1 MTCRLVH
8 RRQHTDTFEVRPGV
22 RQGCL
27 RSPVMFP
34 LTMDWVMK
42 TSTVQERSGIQ
53 WTLWR
58 QLNDLDYVD
67 YLALLSHTRHQMQEK
82 TSAIADAV
90 AHLDLNIH
98 NGKRNVLTFNTVTD
112 TPIVWEAEALDEVES
127 FTYLCSIVDTTV
139 HCRGRG
145 GGGGQKLMQE
155 VASARQEQL
164 SNSWRMSGDHH
175 SSAPAL
181 NSGSSTPSW
190 SLHCS
195 MKPKPGEPPSPLWKE
210 SRLSLTPASEEFL
223 RDTGQTSSTTKIC
236 GNERESSP

>member
-1 MTCRLVH
+1 MDYEKAFDSAHRQTLWKLSRHYGKPEKITNIFRNSYEGMTCRLVH

-98 NGKRNVLTFNTVTD
+98 NGKRNVLTFNTVTH

-127 FTYLCSIVDTTV
+127 FTYLGSIVDTTV
-139 HCRGRG
+139 HCRRRG
-145 GGGGQKLMQE
+145 GGGGGRSWCK
-155 VASARQEQL
+155 SSHRQ
-164 SNSWRMSGDHH
+164 GK
-175 SSAPAL
+175 SSFPTAEECL
-181 NSGSSTPSW
+181 EIITPR
-190 SLHCS
+190 H
-195 MKPKPGEPPSPLWKE
+195 
-210 SRLSLTPASEEFL
+210 
-223 RDTGQTSSTTKIC
+223 QH
-236 GNERESSP
+236 